1 MRLAPSVVYGRAM
14 RKSRKFSERCLVTLL
29 ALWLSFQNTSAQE
42 GAIPLPPP
50 SVPTFNGPPSFI
62 PGGPVAPIGG
72 VPGLPRTPT
81 SNLPTSTED
90 FFQRIPDP
98 TTNFPLSPEKTDV
111 GGLFVPNLLP
121 GITGDEF
128 RNGARPQKLPGG
140 LEPQEGFYYSQDIL
154 IVRPNFKGTMQV
166 NLTQLPWSA
175 IPLGNNVPNTNFVFP
190 EVGLEWTATPT
201 FDFGYIL
208 PGGQGEFAFNYQF
221 LVAQGSG
228 TGTFLDLP
236 STVQSRIAQN
246 EIDLLY
252 RSPYKQFSPK
262 ISMNYEIGIKL
273 GFFYYDTTA
282 NPMSGGRVVGVGHAS
297 NYFFGGGPRFRYDLE
312 HTLTENRRWIF
323 WHGAEIT
330 TVMGQINQSFSNT
343 VPGYPFTVN
352 SGKSTN
358 TVPILKLQTGVQ
370 WTPPMLDK
378 VFIRAGLEWDEYW
391 RLGQLGQ
398 SSGILENFGI
408 YLQGRYD
415 F

>member
-1 MRLAPSVVYGRAM
+1 MRLVLSVVYGRFM
-14 RKSRKFSERCLVTLL
+14 RKSRQFSECCLAALL
-29 ALWLSFQNTSAQE
+29 ALGLGVLTTSAQE
-42 GAIPLPPP
+42 GAIPLPPLSAP
-50 SVPTFNGPPSFI
+50 NFNGPPSFI
-62 PGGPVAPIGG
+62 PGGSVAPIGG
-72 VPGLPRTPT
+72 VPVLPPSPT
-81 SNLPTSTED
+81 GNLPTSAED
-90 FFQRIPDP
+90 FFKRIPDP
-98 TTNFPLSPEKTDV
+98 TTNIPLSPDKTDV

-128 RNGARPQKLPGG
+128 RIGTRPQKLPGG
-140 LEPQEGFYYSQDIL
+140 VEPKEGFYYSQDVL
-154 IVRPNFKGTMQV
+154 IVRPNFQGTLQV

-175 IPLGNNVPNTNFVFP
+175 IPLGNNVPNINFVFP
-190 EVGLEWTATPT
+190 EVGLEWVATPT

-228 TGTFLDLP
+228 TGTFLNLP
-236 STVQSRIAQN
+236 STVQSSIAQN

-252 RSPYKQFSPK
+252 RSPYKQFGPQVSL
-262 ISMNYEIGIKL
+262 NYEIGIKL

-282 NPMSGGRVVGVGHAS
+282 NPMSAGRIVGMGHAS
-297 NYFFGGGPRFRYDLE
+297 NYFFGGGPRFRYDGE
-312 HTLTENRRWIF
+312 YALTENRRWVL
-323 WHGAEIT
+323 WHGGEIT

-370 WTPPMLDK
+370 WTPSMLDK

-398 SSGILENFGI
+398 SSGKLENFGI

>member
-1 MRLAPSVVYGRAM
+1 M
-14 RKSRKFSERCLVTLL
+14 RKNGPFLEFFWATLFG
-29 ALWLSFQNTSAQE
+29 LWLGFQNANAQE

-50 SVPTFNGPPSFI
+50 SAPLPSGLPPLI
-62 PGGPVAPIGG
+62 PGGSPVPAGG
-72 VPGLPRTPT
+72 VPVLPRAPT
-81 SNLPTSTED
+81 GNLPTSAED

-98 TTNFPLSPEKTDV
+98 TTNFPISPGKTDL
-111 GGLFVPNLLP
+111 GGLVVPNLLP

-128 RNGARPQKLPGG
+128 PNGTRPQKVPGG
-140 LEPQEGFYYSQDIL
+140 LEPKEGFYYSQDIL
-154 IVRPNFKGTMQV
+154 IVRPNFQGTLQV
-166 NLTQLPWSA
+166 NLTQLPWNA
-175 IPLGNNVPNTNFVFP
+175 IPLGKNVPNANFVFP
-190 EVGLEWTATPT
+190 EVALEWVATPT

-228 TGTFLDLP
+228 TGTFLNLP
-236 STVQSRIAQN
+236 SSVESRIAQN

-252 RSPYKQFSPK
+252 RSPFKQFGPQVSLK
-262 ISMNYEIGIKL
+262 YEIGVKL

-282 NPMSGGRVVGVGHAS
+282 NPMLGGRIVGVGHAS
-297 NYFFGGGPRFRYDLE
+297 NYFFGGGPRFRYDGE
-312 HTLTENRRWIF
+312 YALTGNRSWVL
-323 WHGAEIT
+323 WHGAEIS
-330 TVMGQINQSFSNT
+330 TVMGQINQSFSNS

-358 TVPILKLQTGVQ
+358 TVPIMKLQTGVQ
-370 WTPPMLDK
+370 WTPAVLDK

-398 SSGILENFGI
+398 SSGKLENFGI

>member
-1 MRLAPSVVYGRAM
+1 M
-14 RKSRKFSERCLVTLL
+14 RKSREFSERCLVTLL
-29 ALWLSFQNTSAQE
+29 ALWLSFQNTNAQE

-50 SVPTFNGPPSFI
+50 SVPTVNGPPSFI

-98 TTNFPLSPEKTDV
+98 TNNFPLSPEKTDV

-140 LEPQEGFYYSQDIL
+140 LEPKEGFYYSQDIL

-208 PGGQGEFAFNYQF
+208 PGGQGSLLSIINFWWRKDRERAPFWICPVRCK
-221 LVAQGSG
+221 VA
-228 TGTFLDLP
+228 LP
-236 STVQSRIAQN
+236 KTRSIFC
-246 EIDLLY
+246 ID
-252 RSPYKQFSPK
+252 PP
-262 ISMNYEIGIKL
+262 
-273 GFFYYDTTA
+273 
-282 NPMSGGRVVGVGHAS
+282 
-297 NYFFGGGPRFRYDLE
+297 
-312 HTLTENRRWIF
+312 
-323 WHGAEIT
+323 
-330 TVMGQINQSFSNT
+330 INNLALK
-343 VPGYPFTVN
+343 YP
-352 SGKSTN
+352 
-358 TVPILKLQTGVQ
+358 
-370 WTPPMLDK
+370 
-378 VFIRAGLEWDEYW
+378 
-391 RLGQLGQ
+391 
-398 SSGILENFGI
+398 
-408 YLQGRYD
+408 
-415 F
+415 